1 MFNVQAWAITFGI
14 LAVIVGVVMYAP
26 LWVGDL
32 LVGAAYIFALYCV
45 VNLMLTVRKE
55 KNNA

>member
-1 MFNVQAWAITFGI
+1 MFNTQAWAITLGI
-14 LAVIVGVVMYAP
+14 LAVIVGVVMFAP

-32 LVGAAYIFALYCV
+32 LVGSAYIFAVYCI
-45 VNLMLTVRKE
+45 VNLMLAIRKE

>member
-1 MFNVQAWAITFGI
+1 MFNTQAWAITLGI

-26 LWVGDL
+26 MWVGDV
-32 LVGAAYIFALYCV
+32 LVGVSYIFALYCI
-45 VNLMLTVRKE
+45 VNLMLVIRKE

>member
-1 MFNVQAWAITFGI
+1 MFNTQAWAITFGI
-14 LAVIVGVVMYAP
+14 LAVIVSVVMYAP

-32 LVGAAYIFALYCV
+32 LVGTAYIFALYCV
-45 VNLMLTVRKE
+45 VNLMLVIRKG